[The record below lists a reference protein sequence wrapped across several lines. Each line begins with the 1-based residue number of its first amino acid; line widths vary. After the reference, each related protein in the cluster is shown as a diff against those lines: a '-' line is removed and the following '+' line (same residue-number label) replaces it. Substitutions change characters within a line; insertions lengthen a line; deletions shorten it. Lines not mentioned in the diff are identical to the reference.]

1 MKRVADSN
9 TRTWPFH
16 IADPLEPSNDLG
28 RSCAMEVFQRMQ
40 SVLTKSHEL
49 LRAALLT
56 ATGAAESK
64 SLIEALFVGV
74 VNAYHLGGVVVRTN
88 ILFYVY

>member
-1 MKRVADSN
+1 
-9 TRTWPFH
+9 
-16 IADPLEPSNDLG
+16 
-28 RSCAMEVFQRMQ
+28 MQ
-40 SVLTKSHEL
+40 SVLTKNHEL

>member
-1 MKRVADSN
+1 M
-9 TRTWPFH
+9 RTWPFH

-40 SVLTKSHEL
+40 GVLTKNHEL
-49 LRAALLT
+49 LRVALLT